1 MKKIFG
7 YVLGLVAALFAAG
20 AIATNANADGSD
32 ADAASGSSNAGSA
45 LIGPAMGSSD
55 AGGAAEI
62 SSAESSSQQP
72 AEKPAKKPAKKP
84 ARKLTKK
91 LAKRE
96 KRVAADK
103 KLRGRLHYRKDAR
116 EILFQKGKK
125 GEEVYLYNRK
135 GKEVKKFRVAKNGR
149 FDIKLSKKQ
158 AKKLDEGGKYFHF
171 AVYQKGYKPYEIRYY
186 IYK

>member
-20 AIATNANADGSD
+20 AIATTANADGSD

-45 LIGPAMGSSD
+45 ALIGPAMGSSE

-62 SSAESSSQQP
+62 SSAESSSQ
-72 AEKPAKKPAKKP
+72 KPAKKPAKKS
-84 ARKLTKK
+84 AKK

-96 KRVAADK
+96 KRVASDK

-125 GEEVYLYNRK
+125 GEEVALYNRK

-149 FDIKLSKKQ
+149 FDIKLSKKE

-171 AVYQKGYKPYEIRYY
+171 DVAQKGYKAYQIRYY

>member
-20 AIATNANADGSD
+20 AIATTANADGSD

-45 LIGPAMGSSD
+45 LIGPAMGSSG

-62 SSAESSSQQP
+62 SSAESSSQKP
-72 AEKPAKKPAKKP
+72 AENPAKKPAKKL
-84 ARKLTKK
+84 AKR

-96 KRVAADK
+96 MRVAADK

>member
-20 AIATNANADGSD
+20 AIATTANADGSD

-45 LIGPAMGSSD
+45 LIGPAMGSSE

-62 SSAESSSQQP
+62 SSAESSSQKP
-72 AEKPAKKPAKKP
+72 AKKLAKKPAKKV
-84 ARKLTKK
+84 AKR

>member
-20 AIATNANADGSD
+20 AIATTANADGSD

-45 LIGPAMGSSD
+45 LIGPAMGSSE

-62 SSAESSSQQP
+62 SSAESSSQKP
-72 AEKPAKKPAKKP
+72 AEKPAKKPAKKL
-84 ARKLTKK
+84 AKR